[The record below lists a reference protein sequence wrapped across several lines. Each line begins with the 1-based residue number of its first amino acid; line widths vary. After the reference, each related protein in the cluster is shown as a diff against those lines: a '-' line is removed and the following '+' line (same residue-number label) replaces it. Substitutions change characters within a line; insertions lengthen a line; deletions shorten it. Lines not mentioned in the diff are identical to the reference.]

1 MGDDGEAAHDRRTSG
16 PGPHLRGPRS
26 WSLASQLFAIQ
37 AAVVLVV
44 LLGAGVAAWS
54 NASTANSRAAQDE
67 VLGVAH
73 SLADAPDVAQA
84 LAAPNPTAVL
94 QPLAEQVRRDTGT
107 DFVVVMTPDGIRYTH
122 PVLAEIGGHFLGTI
136 APAAAGGTVVE
147 TFTGTLGPS
156 VRAVVPVRDAGRI
169 VGLVAVGQTI
179 THVSSEMTRQLP
191 LLAGTTVVALLV
203 AGVGSWLASRWLR
216 RTTHDLGPAELSR
229 MYEYYDAVLHAV
241 REGLLLLDRDA
252 RVQLVNDEAR
262 RLLGLPDAAVG
273 RRVDDLGL
281 PAALGGAL
289 ATGRPRSDE
298 IFLTDD
304 RVVVVNQAA
313 ARWAGQRLGTVV
325 TLRDHTELRALVSE
339 LKTIRGFAEALSA
352 QAHESANQLQTVISL
367 IELGRADEALRFAA
381 TELAVAQH
389 LTDLVVS
396 RIGEPELAAL
406 VLGKAAEAGERGVAL
421 QVVDDIDVPA
431 GVADPRD
438 LVTIVGNLLDNAVDA
453 AAEGPSRG
461 GPDGSAGTAPD
472 GVRHPAG
479 GRPAGQDGPSEAP
492 PTGTARG
499 AATEAGQRW
508 VRLEAGTV
516 AVDGVEEL
524 EIVVADSGPGL
535 EPDAAVHA
543 FERGWTTKQTDRP
556 LGRGIGLA
564 LVAQAV
570 HRLGGSIDVA
580 NEVGAVFAVRLP
592 RRRRPALPPD
602 PAAVGVGPAGATNGT
617 LVGT

>member
-1 MGDDGEAAHDRRTSG
+1 MDDDVRAPTDARRRPERPRLS
-16 PGPHLRGPRS
+16 RPRS
-26 WSLASQLFAIQ
+26 WSLATQLFAFQ
-37 AAVVLVV
+37 AAVILVV
-44 LLGAGVAAWS
+44 LLGAGAAAFS
-54 NASTANSRAAQDE
+54 NASAANADFAQDE

-73 SLADAPDVAQA
+73 TLAAAPVLTWALSAPD
-84 LAAPNPTAVL
+84 PTSVL

-107 DFVVVMTPDGIRYTH
+107 DFVVVMTPDGIRYSH
-122 PVLAEIGGHFLGTI
+122 PDVTQIGGRFRGTI

-156 VRAVVPVRDAGRI
+156 VRAVVPIVVAGRI
-169 VGLVAVGQTI
+169 AGLVAVGRTI
-179 THVSSEMTRQLP
+179 NHVSAEMTRQLP
-191 LLAGTTVVALLV
+191 LLAGTTAVALLV
-203 AGVGSWLASRWLR
+203 AGLGSWLASRWLR

-241 REGLLLLDRDA
+241 REGLLLLDRA
-252 RVQLVNDEAR
+252 GRLQLVNDEAR
-262 RLLGLPDAAVG
+262 RLLALPDDAIG
-273 RRVDDLGL
+273 RRVDELGL
-281 PAALGGAL
+281 PAELGVAL
-289 ATGRPRSDE
+289 AAGIERGDE

-313 ARWAGQRLGTVV
+313 ARWAGQDLGTVV
-325 TLRDHTELRALVSE
+325 TLRDHTELRALGSE

-389 LTDLVVS
+389 LTDVVVGA
-396 RIGEPELAAL
+396 IGEPELAAL
-406 VLGKAAEAGERGVAL
+406 VLGKAAEASERGVEL
-421 QVVDDIDVPA
+421 RVDDDLEIPA

-453 AAEGPSRG
+453 
-461 GPDGSAGTAPD
+461 TAD
-472 GVRHPAG
+472 
-479 GRPAGQDGPSEAP
+479 AP
-492 PTGTARG
+492 VDPG
-499 AATEAGQRW
+499 APRW

-535 EPDAAVHA
+535 GPDAVAHA

-556 LGRGIGLA
+556 MGRGVGLA

-570 HRLGGSIDVA
+570 HRLAGAVEVT
-580 NEVGAVFAVRLP
+580 NEVGAVFTVRLP
-592 RRRRPALPPD
+592 RRGTPPPAGRPGAAGAGETRPAVDVPV
-602 PAAVGVGPAGATNGT
+602 PARSP
-617 LVGT
+617 